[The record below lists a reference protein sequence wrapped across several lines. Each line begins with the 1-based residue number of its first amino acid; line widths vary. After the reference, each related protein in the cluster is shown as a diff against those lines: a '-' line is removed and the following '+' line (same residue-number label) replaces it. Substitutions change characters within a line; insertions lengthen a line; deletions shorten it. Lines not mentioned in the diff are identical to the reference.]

1 MPIQEPDS
9 TGIYEVVSLVRHL
22 NDAQLERL
30 MAALSEERLLLSTSV
45 NFVQHFMHISPSE
58 ARKIVATL
66 GCWHETGGTVI
77 TLLAALRAAQIA
89 QKQAHA
95 DASTVRLVWTGPI
108 STSTP
113 TRSTMS
119 TLLDLIDRAQKQIV
133 IVGYTIAKS
142 KSAAEVLRRLAVA
155 QERRVEIIFIEN
167 LMEDYIPVLQ
177 RHWPPNSPL
186 PLLYTR
192 PADPDDPQSALHAK
206 LAIVDQQYLL
216 ATSAN
221 LSYHG
226 LLANIEVGV
235 EVQGIVA
242 AEAWEVFSR
251 LIEVGVCKRVEVR

>member
-58 ARKIVATL
+58 ALKIVATL

-177 RHWPPNSPL
+177 RNLSPNSS
-186 PLLYTR
+186 LL
-192 PADPDDPQSALHAK
+192 
-206 LAIVDQQYLL
+206 I
-216 ATSAN
+216 
-221 LSYHG
+221 
-226 LLANIEVGV
+226 I
-235 EVQGIVA
+235 
-242 AEAWEVFSR
+242 
-251 LIEVGVCKRVEVR
+251 